1 MGGNSCQPKTCF
13 SLIPQQAPMQQ
24 AHPPREESLK
34 SNLEKLMI
42 KLFSQHEMLLPSKL
56 EAQIEFG
63 YLQELNEREQEDP
76 EREPTLLEFFS

>member
-1 MGGNSCQPKTCF
+1 MPIDTHVTLSREW
-13 SLIPQQAPMQQ
+13 LM
-24 AHPPREESLK
+24 PPREESLK
-34 SNLEKLMI
+34 SNLEELMT
-42 KLFSQHEMLLPSKL
+42 KLFSQHEMFLQSKL